1 MDVIQFLGVQM
12 ITIYQTNNS
21 KCAQNCIM
29 QALSRVDQRNLDVKH
44 VVIVPD
50 RASYEAEKALI
61 ATLGGSF
68 NTEVLTFRRL
78 ANRFLPAHKYLSKQ
92 SGIIALTKIINSLKD
107 EFICYVKGT
116 SQSGFV
122 SNVYDTISQLKYCN
136 VAPQSLFD
144 PSLPPSLSGKLHD
157 VGLIYQA
164 YQQFLQGN
172 YVDSSDKLQLL
183 YTELEK
189 PHKIAD
195 YYFYL
200 YDFDNF
206 SAQEYALIRQFAL
219 HSKGVTV
226 ACPTSA
232 KQRDAH
238 LFLNDVYGGI
248 MQIARSVGQTPNVTT
263 AEYHQNDVTKQI
275 GNNLYRYTQLD
286 NPVECGNFVTV
297 FQGNSRLQEVYAL
310 ACQVQNYVRDGGRF
324 GDVYVVTSD
333 VNKYKNVLR
342 TVFDEFEIPYFCDVK
357 TPLDFHVYSQFLL
370 DYLQIFKT
378 KFLLKHVLSFV
389 KNPLFI
395 ADEGDKYNFEN
406 YCYKYNPTHRFDKLF
421 DLGKDE
427 PTYASAEKLRA
438 DLAAITQAYKFESK
452 CSAKQY
458 VDTLRQMSEELA
470 LQARCDQLSQLQLQ
484 NSFDNHAKTTQQVAE
499 KFDEVLVQMSEILQ
513 DEPIT
518 LDQFVS
524 TLTTA
529 LKSVNV
535 SVLPQKSDSVVVVN
549 MAKSRKHDIGFLALL
564 GANNAAMPRIVSDC
578 KVLSDRNVAE
588 MSRFGLVVEPM
599 VEVEN
604 KRERFALLQLL
615 QEPSRKL
622 FVSYTT
628 SDEGSALSPSPFVA
642 QLYKLFLVDGAE
654 LQRLEQADEGVYTYK
669 QTLSK
674 LVLSRRR
681 IEDKQPVKMPYY
693 TVLYNHLKDQ
703 IDKYSTL
710 KDGNVVINNG
720 KDLFLSSSKVSVSK
734 ITQFFSCPYKFYFRY
749 GLGIQKREEARLES
763 NLLANVLHEVLEHY
777 VKQMDVDE
785 TDKQT
790 NAKAHALFDKAIQD
804 DFYKGLVSDPNNK
817 NVLKML
823 KRESAKL
830 CKEVKKQFRDS
841 EFTNLHTEM
850 EFGEKSQ
857 YHSVKVCFD
866 GDEFLLNGKIDRV
879 DVNGNN
885 FIVIDYKSGNKA
897 GATYSETELYNGQ
910 KLQLLVYLKAVIDNL
925 NLNPVGFYY
934 FNVHDKFVKPGEKNY
949 FYSGR
954 TVNDLQIAQSID
966 TALLNGKSERLGI
979 KLKKDGS
986 FSSTG
991 NVITS
996 QQILAEIDYAVALI
1010 ANAGKLIKQGY
1021 VCVNPLEHACDYCD
1035 YSSICDY
1042 QDVYS
1047 YPPRKTPKAT
1057 AQDIEDIVNNG
1068 KETPTKTTI

>member
-1 MDVIQFLGVQM
+1 M

-92 SGIIALTKIINSLKD
+92 SGIIALTKIIND
-107 EFICYVKGT
+107 VQHQFTCYVKGS

-122 SNVYDTISQLKYCN
+122 ANVYDTISQLKYCN

-144 PSLPPSLSGKLHD
+144 SNLPPSLSAKLHD
-157 VGLIYQA
+157 LGLIYQA
-164 YQQFLQGN
+164 YQQFLEGN

-183 YTELEK
+183 YNELSQ
-189 PHKIAD
+189 PNKIEN

-226 ACPTSA
+226 ACPTST

-238 LFLNDVYGGI
+238 LYLNDIYGGL
-248 MQIARSVGQTPNVTT
+248 MQIARSIGQTPNVIN
-263 AEYHQNDVTKQI
+263 AEFHQNDVTRQI

-286 NPVECGNFVTV
+286 SATECGNFVTV

-310 ACQVQNYVRDGGRF
+310 ACQVQNYVRGGGRF

-333 VNKYKNVLR
+333 VNKYKNALR
-342 TVFDEFEIPYFCDVK
+342 TVFDEFDIPYFCDVK

-370 DYLQIFKT
+370 DYLQVFKNNFAF
-378 KFLLKHVLSFV
+378 KNVLSLV
-389 KNPLFI
+389 KNPLFN
-395 ADEGDKYNFEN
+395 ADSDSVYNFET
-406 YCYKYNPTHRFDKLF
+406 YCYKYNPTHRFANDF
-421 DLGKDE
+421 ALGTTE
-427 PTYASAEKLRA
+427 PTYEKAQSVRKALMQVANAHPIPQSATARQYAEMLQMLVASLNLAE
-438 DLAAITQAYKFESK
+438 
-452 CSAKQY
+452 
-458 VDTLRQMSEELA
+458 
-470 LQARCDQLSQLQLQ
+470 RCISLSQSQLDS
-484 NSFDNHAKTTQQVAE
+484 NFDNHAKTTQQVAT
-499 KFDEVLVQMSEILQ
+499 KFDEVLVQISEILQ
-513 DEPIT
+513 DAPIS
-518 LDQFVS
+518 LDQFIS

-549 MAKSRKHDIGFLALL
+549 MAKSRKHNIGFLALL
-564 GANNAAMPRIVSDC
+564 GANNGAMPRVVSDC
-578 KVLSDRNVAE
+578 KILSDRNVAE
-588 MSRFGLVVEPM
+588 MSQFGLVVEPM

-615 QEPSRKL
+615 QEPISKL

-642 QLYKLFLVDGAE
+642 QLYSLFTVDGSP
-654 LQRLEQADEGVYTYK
+654 LQRLEQADEDVYTKK

-674 LVLSRRR
+674 LVLSHRRKK
-681 IEDKQPVKMPYY
+681 DSQQVNMPYY
-693 TVLYNHLKDQ
+693 TVLYNHFKEE
-703 IDKYSTL
+703 IEKYSTL
-710 KDGNVVINNG
+710 SDGKITINNG
-720 KDLFLSSSKVSVSK
+720 KELFLSSSQVSVSK

-749 GLGIQKREEARLES
+749 GLGIQKREEAQLAS
-763 NLLANVLHEVLEHY
+763 NLLGNVLHEVLEHY
-777 VKQMDVDE
+777 VKQMDVAED
-785 TDKQT
+785 DKQT
-790 NAKAHALFDKAIQD
+790 TAKAHALFDKAIQD
-804 DFYKGLVSDPNNK
+804 DFYKGLVNDPNNK

-823 KRESAKL
+823 KKESAKL

-841 EFTNLHTEM
+841 DFKNLHTEM
-850 EFGEKSQ
+850 EFSEKSK
-857 YHSVKVCFD
+857 YHSVKVTFD
-866 GDEFLLNGKIDRV
+866 GEEFLLNGKIDRV
-879 DVNGNN
+879 DVNGDN
-885 FIVIDYKSGNKA
+885 FIVIDYKSGNQA
-897 GATYSETELYNGQ
+897 GATFSEGELYNGQ

-925 NLNPVGFYY
+925 KLNPVGFYY
-934 FNVHDKFVKPGEKNY
+934 FNVHDKFVKPSEKSY

-954 TVNDLQIAQSID
+954 TVDDLQIAQSID
-966 TALLNGKSERLGI
+966 NKLASGKSDRLGI

-986 FSSTG
+986 VSASS
-991 NVITS
+991 NVITV
-996 QQILAEIDYAVALI
+996 QQIDAEINYAVMMI
-1010 ANAGKLIKQGY
+1010 ANAGNLIKQGY
-1021 VCVNPLEHACDYCD
+1021 VHANPLEKACDFCD
-1035 YSSICDY
+1035 YRSICDFG
-1042 QDVYS
+1042 DVLTD
-1047 YPPRKTPKAT
+1047 PPRKSTKAT
-1057 AQDIEDIVNNG
+1057 ANDIEEIVNNA
-1068 KETPTKTTI
+1068 KEKAN